1 MSYNE
6 SIENKRCIPQ
16 VEEALDKVKLT
27 VKTLKEFKSCFQVN
41 TKPNF
46 NNNTFRSTRSNAL
59 LISKKIRK

>member
-1 MSYNE
+1 M
-6 SIENKRCIPQ
+6 
-16 VEEALDKVKLT
+16 EEALDKVKLT